1 MDKRMRELSRS
12 IRDGNATVA
21 YMPGRGCGEAVPNQN
36 QDALI
41 R

>member
-1 MDKRMRELSRS
+1 MDKRMRELSLS
-12 IRDGNATVA
+12 IRDGNAAVA
-21 YMPGRGCGEAVPNQN
+21 YMPGRYCVEAAPNQN